1 MSATKILELLLA
13 NLPIL
18 IAVLGGLG
26 ALGFLAAK
34 IRRAVVSARAAAAKT
49 PSKIDDVIVDLVDG
63 PIMEIA
69 NLIERGDIP
78 GAKAKIGNV
87 QTLIGKAKAGQSL
100 DLPKLPAKKTDPR

>member
-49 PSKIDDVIVDLVDG
+49 PSKIDDVLVDLVDG
-63 PIMEIA
+63 PIMQIA
-69 NLIERGDIP
+69 NMIEQGDIP
-78 GAKAKIGNV
+78 GAKAKITHV
-87 QTLIGKAKAGQSL
+87 QTLIGKAKSGQSL
-100 DLPKLPAKKTDPR
+100 GLQPLPKIKADPR